1 VAAVAPLEGRV
12 AVVTG
17 ASRGIGAAS
26 AAALGALGAR
36 VVRVSRSL
44 APRADARGEDVP
56 CDLTDPKAL
65 TKLAAGILARHGS
78 PDVVVSNAGAFVMR
92 PLELT
97 TDAEIDE
104 QLGINLRAAFGVAR
118 AFLPAMARAGR
129 GTFIHVGSIADHVG
143 FPGNAAYSASKYGL
157 RGLHES
163 LAAEF
168 RGTGVR
174 LSLVSPGPTDTDV
187 WTPIDPDARPD
198 LPDRAAMLRPADV
211 AEAIAF
217 VATRP
222 ANVQV
227 DWLQLGPA

>member
-1 VAAVAPLEGRV
+1 VAAVGPLAERT

-17 ASRGIGAAS
+17 ASRGIGAAA
-26 AAALGALGAR
+26 AAALGGLGAR
-36 VVRVSRSL
+36 VVRVARTL
-44 APRADARGEDVP
+44 VPRADDHGEDVP

-65 TKLAAGILARHGS
+65 SKLAAGILARHGV
-78 PDVVVSNAGAFVMR
+78 PDIVVSNAGAFVMR
-92 PLELT
+92 PLEHT

-104 QLGINLRAAFGVAR
+104 QLAINLRSAFGVAR
-118 AFLPAMARAGR
+118 AFLPSMARAGR
-129 GTFIHVGSIADHVG
+129 GTFIHLGSIADHVG
-143 FPGNAAYSASKYGL
+143 FPLNAAYAASKYGL

-163 LAAEF
+163 LAAEY

-174 LSLVSPGPTDTDV
+174 LTLVSPGPTDTDV

-198 LPDRAAMLRPADV
+198 LPNRAQMLRPVDV

-222 ANVQV
+222 AKVQV